1 MKNTKKALTSLA
13 ITGMALTMVP
23 FNAFATGTVPT
34 RLAGT
39 TAAQTAVAIA
49 DQTGWTGTAILAS
62 SASYGMVDA
71 LTAGPLASYLKAPI
85 LLTGAGNVLDA
96 ATKAELVKLNV
107 TKVYVT
113 SGTAVISQ
121 AVLNELA
128 AMNITVLPLGG
139 FDRAATSV
147 NIASKMVGVTKIAVA
162 NGLQDALSIAAIA
175 SAANEPILLTDKNA
189 LPSSV
194 KGYLAANPGITA
206 SDVIGGTG
214 IISDA
219 VKATVPS
226 ATRHAGNTAYDTN
239 NKVIQD
245 FASSLMFDQVYLA
258 NGVTGIDA
266 LAGAPLAA
274 QTKSAIVLT
283 DGVNAPAAATFVN
296 GKLTSNCVVTA
307 LGGKAVVPESVLAGV
322 AYKAPATLAVTGYVY
337 NTELQIDLKVRSA
350 PNLDDTI
357 PIKGYLYNYD
367 KVEILDTIV
376 DTSDNVVWDKIIY
389 NNSFAYVSSAYIQPY
404 TSPPDNVVTIAR
416 NITKQFEVGTSDQ
429 IAGNIDKEGLSLG
442 YLQWCIGQGTL
453 QPILNRMDREYNA
466 EMESIF
472 GENYNIMHSMI
483 LDTPENQ
490 LKWTNSINDS
500 TNKIIDPWYSQFVS
514 LCNNQDFINI
524 EADAEVYTV
533 RQAML
538 ICDKYNIK
546 TVRGFALAF
555 DIVTQNGSISSDAT
569 KIIDTALEKNPNMTE
584 KNLLGVIANAVA
596 DSSAN
601 NSEDIRSREI
611 AIVNGQG
618 TVHGSILD
626 LVTNYGLS
634 DTYWR

>member
-1 MKNTKKALTSLA
+1 MKNAKKALASLTIA
-13 ITGMALTMVP
+13 GMALTIVP
-23 FNAFATGTVPT
+23 FNAFATGIVPT

-49 DQTGWTGTAILAS
+49 DQTGWTGIAILAS
-62 SASYGMVDA
+62 SASYGMSDA
-71 LTAGPLASYLKAPI
+71 LTAGPLSSYLKAPI

-96 ATKAELVKLNV
+96 ATKTELVKLAV

-121 AVLNELA
+121 AVLDELA
-128 AMNITVLPLGG
+128 GMNITVISLGG
-139 FDRAATSV
+139 ADRAATSV
-147 NIASKMVGVTKIAVA
+147 NIASKMVGVTRVAIA

-175 SAANEPILLTDKNA
+175 SAANEPILLTEKDA
-189 LPSSV
+189 LPASV
-194 KGYLAANPGITA
+194 KTYLAANPGITA

-219 VKATVPS
+219 VQATLPS

-245 FASSLMFDQVYLA
+245 FASSLEFSQVYLA
-258 NGVTGIDA
+258 NGATGIDA
-266 LAGAPLAA
+266 LSGAPLAA

-283 DGVNAPAAATFVN
+283 DGTVPAAATFVN
-296 GKLTSNCVVTA
+296 TKLTLNSVITA
-307 LGGKAVVPESVLAGV
+307 LGGSAVVPESLRLGV
-322 AYKAPATLAVTGYVY
+322 GYKDPTTSSATGYVY
-337 NTELQIDLKVRSA
+337 NTELQIDLKVRST

-357 PIKGYLYNYD
+357 PIKGYLYNYE
-367 KVEILDTIV
+367 KVKILDTIV
-376 DTSDNVVWDKIIY
+376 DTLDNVVWDKISY
-389 NNSFAYVSSAYIQPY
+389 NGSVAYVSNAYIQTY
-404 TSPPDNVVTIAR
+404 TSPPDNVTTVAR
-416 NITKQFEVGTSDQ
+416 NITKQFEVGTSNQ
-429 IAGNIDKEGLSLG
+429 IAGNADKEGLSLG

-453 QPILNRMDREYNA
+453 QPILNRMDRQYNT
-466 EMESIF
+466 EMKSIF
-472 GENYNIMHSMI
+472 GTNYNSLHSMI

-490 LKWTNSINDS
+490 LKWANSINNS
-500 TNKIIDPWYSQFVS
+500 TNNIIDPWNSQFVS

-524 EADAEVYTV
+524 EADAEVYSV

-555 DIVTQNGSISSDAT
+555 DIVTQNGSISSDAA
-569 KIIDTALEKNPNMTE
+569 KIIDTALEKTRNMTE

-601 NSEDIRSREI
+601 QSEDIRSREL

-626 LVTNYGLS
+626 LDTSYGLS
-634 DTYWR
+634 DTSWR